1 MIIEI
6 YKTTNEDKK
15 LYRICNTFNANI
27 DFELKTAF
35 ICCGD
40 LENFES
46 VDFFSYEYYPLDK
59 RIQLYI
65 KG

>member
-35 ICCGD
+35 LCCGN
-40 LENFES
+40 LETFENIH
-46 VDFFSYEYYPLDK
+46 FFDYEYYPAAK
-59 RIQLYI
+59 RLQLFI